1 MSQGSNDLIIM
12 NEQQM
17 TTKDFHPDEPLPPRD
32 YLFSTY
38 TENLRMLINVFV
50 KKKIKEPLHQNHRK
64 IISHVY
70 RHEHTSYEYWLG
82 EDPENINFNEI
93 LNCEF
98 VALLRAPH
106 VSNNY

>member
-32 YLFSTY
+32 FLFSTY
-38 TENLRMLINVFV
+38 TENLRMLLNVFV
-50 KKKIKEPLHQNHRK
+50 KRKIKEPLHQNHKK

-70 RHEHTSYEYWLG
+70 KHEHTSY
-82 EDPENINFNEI
+82 D
-93 LNCEF
+93 
-98 VALLRAPH
+98 
-106 VSNNY
+106 